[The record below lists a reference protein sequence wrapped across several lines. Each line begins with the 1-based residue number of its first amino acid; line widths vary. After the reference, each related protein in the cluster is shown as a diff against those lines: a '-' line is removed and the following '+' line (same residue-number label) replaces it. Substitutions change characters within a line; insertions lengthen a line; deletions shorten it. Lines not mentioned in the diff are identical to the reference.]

1 MESVS
6 LIKVGGVCAILA
18 LVCFVAAAVVYFAGV
33 GQVDSSDVTQVLLAV
48 NDNRAAFLTSTW
60 LAVFGSALLI
70 PAALG
75 FFQAL
80 RDAGALL
87 WIAVAAMF
95 TGALLF
101 IAAAIIQLSVG
112 YELAPSYVEASDAA
126 KPVLTVIAGTLDRI
140 KELANDIGLLLLFG
154 IGILLFALAGLR
166 TSIVPKWVGWLG
178 LLGVIFAWL
187 TVLEPVVEAL
197 GAQNGIAFV
206 ISMVWIGVMGLVV
219 LRRQEPVAPSE

>member
-6 LIKVGGVCAILA
+6 LIKVGGACAILA

-48 NDNRAAFLTSTW
+48 NDDRAAFLTSTW

-154 IGILLFALAGLR
+154 IGVLLFALAGLR

-197 GAQNGIAFV
+197 GAKNGIAFV

>member
-1 MESVS
+1 MERVS
-6 LIKVGGVCAILA
+6 LVKVGGVCAILA